1 MLSEGLF
8 VLLWSLTWE
17 VFMGKQWVESI
28 SQGSLISEDAPVMIV
43 SLDEGHYLLRKGVIR
58 MEPLMEAK

>member
-1 MLSEGLF
+1 
-8 VLLWSLTWE
+8 
-17 VFMGKQWVESI
+17 MGKQWVESI